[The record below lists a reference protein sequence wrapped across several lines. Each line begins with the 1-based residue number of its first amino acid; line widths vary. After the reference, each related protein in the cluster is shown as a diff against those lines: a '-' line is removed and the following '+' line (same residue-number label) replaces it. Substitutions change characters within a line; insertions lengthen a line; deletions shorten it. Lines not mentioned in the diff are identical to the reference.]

1 MSADGLRVEVADGVA
16 WLTLDRPAKRN
27 ALDRA
32 LRAALNDTL
41 ASLDADAEVRVIVLT
56 GADPAFCAG
65 VDLKEGAAQPDA
77 HPLADAQAP
86 VTAGLDTL
94 KAPVIAAVNGPA
106 YGGGFELALACDI
119 RIAADTARFALTEL
133 RIGSF
138 PGSGGVQR
146 LARLVAPAVA
156 AQLVLTGDPLDAD
169 GALRVGLVSEVVP
182 AAELHERAA
191 AIAARIAA
199 NAPLSVLAAK
209 QSLRAAYELPLSAGL
224 AHDRNL
230 WAWLSQSEDRA
241 EGREAFRDGRPPQF
255 RGR

>member
-1 MSADGLRVEVADGVA
+1 MSGDGLRVEAADGVA
-16 WLTLDRPAKRN
+16 WLTLDRPEKRN

-32 LRAALNDTL
+32 LRTALNDTL
-41 ASLDADAEVRVIVLT
+41 ASLDADIGVRVIVLT

-65 VDLKEGAAQPDA
+65 VDLKEGATQPDG
-77 HPLADAQAP
+77 HPLADAPAP
-86 VTAGLDTL
+86 VTAGLDVL
-94 KAPVIAAVNGPA
+94 KTPVIAAINGPA

-156 AQLVLTGDPLDAD
+156 AQLVLTGDPIDAEA
-169 GALRVGLVSEVVP
+169 ALRVGLVSEVVP
-182 AAELHERAA
+182 AGTLHERAA
-191 AIAARIAA
+191 GIATRIAA

-209 QSLRAAYELPLSAGL
+209 QSLRAAFELPLSAGL
-224 AHDRNL
+224 VHDRNL

-241 EGREAFRDGRPPQF
+241 EGREAFREGRPPQF